1 MPSCFIHEMLNNS
14 TFLQRWKSSILLCIK
29 AIITVTLTNQNQEL
43 IKEKYIILGWEE
55 TLSGGYQVSVV
66 MLNRT
71 NLFSVR
77 SSGNE
82 CEYITGKGQND
93 FQEFGNGDY
102 LLVTDYTW
110 TLSIFLSYVSYFHSL
125 HCMLLYLHTLAFQA
139 PNHSQLSEKKFSW
152 HHFAISV
159 LSLN

>member
-1 MPSCFIHEMLNNS
+1 M
-14 TFLQRWKSSILLCIK
+14 
-29 AIITVTLTNQNQEL
+29 TLTNQNQEL

-77 SSGNE
+77 SSGNA

-110 TLSIFLSYVSYFHSL
+110 TL
-125 HCMLLYLHTLAFQA
+125 
-139 PNHSQLSEKKFSW
+139 
-152 HHFAISV
+152 
-159 LSLN
+159 